1 MCNRKPRTIGP
12 ETMAVVAM
20 KKLESGK
27 WSHVCKR
34 SSSLLM
40 IVDEVKGKSFYGTE
54 DVGADKRHIY
64 KVPKDEL
71 AAVLQVT
78 EPSKNKDTSIRI
90 YKLKDLRCYAQV
102 LMAIKVPQ
110 ACTAKACASRGSGM
124 GSTSSG
130 GETRNLGSGMYGC
143 AMSSPIYA
151 CTFGI
156 SCNIE
161 ISESEWDSRVI
172 QSELPVMVMF
182 TADWC
187 GTCRIMSPILD
198 KLESDYTDRFTF

>member
-1 MCNRKPRTIGP
+1 MDQLVELTSEGCGCLHKVDHDHRLMGTFTDGLLRQVEKLSSNSVLDKFATALFESINRKPRTIGP

-20 KKLESGK
+20 KKIESGK

-78 EPSKNKDTSIRI
+78 EPSKNKDTSILI

-102 LMAIKVPQ
+102 LMEIKVPQ
-110 ACTAKACASRGSGM
+110 ACTTKACASRGSG
-124 GSTSSG
+124 
-130 GETRNLGSGMYGC
+130 
-143 AMSSPIYA
+143 
-151 CTFGI
+151 
-156 SCNIE
+156 
-161 ISESEWDSRVI
+161 
-172 QSELPVMVMF
+172 QH
-182 TADWC
+182 
-187 GTCRIMSPILD
+187 
-198 KLESDYTDRFTF
+198 

>member
-1 MCNRKPRTIGP
+1 
-12 ETMAVVAM
+12 MAVVAM

-78 EPSKNKDTSIRI
+78 EPSKNK
-90 YKLKDLRCYAQV
+90 V

-130 GETRNLGSGMYGC
+130 GETRNLGVS
-143 AMSSPIYA
+143 
-151 CTFGI
+151 
-156 SCNIE
+156 NIE

>member
-1 MCNRKPRTIGP
+1 MDQLVELTSKEWGCLHKVDHDNRLMGTFTDGLLRQV
-12 ETMAVVAM
+12 E
-20 KKLESGK
+20 KL
-27 WSHVCKR
+27 
-34 SSSLLM
+34 SSNSVLDKCAT
-40 IVDEVKGKSFYGTE
+40 DEVKGKSFYGTE

-130 GETRNLGSGMYGC
+130 GETRNLGVS
-143 AMSSPIYA
+143 
-151 CTFGI
+151 
-156 SCNIE
+156 NIE